1 MTLVDTNV
9 LLDIATN
16 DSNWSA
22 WSVRQ
27 LDAAAIRGLVLIDAV
42 VYADSRSGMRALRR
56 STRFSMMSA

>member
-16 DSNWSA
+16 DFNWSA